1 MLGIRKKQAKST
13 YFGVSHALD
22 LPTVR
27 AEFSGMPRRLRLE
40 FSGACY
46 HVTNRGNYRQPI
58 FGTDGA
64 ARSFQICLDEACSSY
79 GWRMHAYSI
88 MSNHFHL
95 VLETPE
101 PNLSDGMQ
109 WLQSTWA
116 QRFNRYRGVTGRPF
130 QGRFFAKPLEPG
142 HVVAQVAHY
151 VHLNPV
157 EAGLVPVERVGEY
170 RWSSL
175 WHFARR
181 DRPAWLEASAVLA
194 ESGGLADTTVG
205 WRAYRDYL
213 GVLWEKD
220 PMMREKKFTAFTRGW
235 AVGSTAFRAELR
247 ERFDRMEDRRERFSL
262 LGAERPAVLAA
273 RAELWED
280 QLRVLARAFG
290 VQLARLP
297 KKKSAGEKLLLAAA
311 MKRTTSAPARWLAQR
326 LQMGAP
332 SSVAT
337 LVHRFRRSGAL
348 DRPALKAILSKFL
361 A

>member
-1 MLGIRKKQAKST
+1 
-13 YFGVSHALD
+13 
-22 LPTVR
+22 
-27 AEFSGMPRRLRLE
+27 MPRRLRLE

-58 FGTDGA
+58 FGSGGA
-64 ARSFQICLDEACSSY
+64 ARSFQICLDEACTSHA
-79 GWRMHAYSI
+79 WRVHAYSI

-130 QGRFFAKPLEPG
+130 QGRFFAKPIEPG

-175 WHFARR
+175 AHFPRR
-181 DRPAWLEASAVLA
+181 DRPGWLESATVLA
-194 ESGGLADTTVG
+194 ESGGLADTAGG
-205 WRAYRDYL
+205 WRSYRSYL
-213 GVLWEKD
+213 AGLWETE
-220 PMMREKKFTAFTRGW
+220 PLMREKRFAEFTRSW
-235 AVGSTAFRAELR
+235 AVGSTAFRAEVR
-247 ERFDRMEDRRERFSL
+247 ERLDRAEERRERFRL
-262 LGAERPAVLAA
+262 LGADREAVLAA
-273 RAELWED
+273 RSELWEE
-280 QLRVLARAFG
+280 QLRALARALG

-297 KKKSAGEKLLLAAA
+297 TKKSAEEKLLLATA
-311 MKRTTSAPARWLAQR
+311 MKRTTSVSRSWLAQR
-326 LQMGAP
+326 LQMGAA
-332 SSVAT
+332 SGLGSLLYRYRV
-337 LVHRFRRSGAL
+337 SGAL
-348 DRPALKAILSKFL
+348 ERPEIQAVLFRFPA
-361 A
+361 

>member
-1 MLGIRKKQAKST
+1 MTPWTGL
-13 YFGVSHALD
+13 
-22 LPTVR
+22 
-27 AEFSGMPRRLRLE
+27 
-40 FSGACY
+40 GACY
-46 HVTNRGNYRQPI
+46 HVINRGNYRQPI
-58 FGTDGA
+58 FGSDGA
-64 ARSFQICLDEACSSY
+64 ARSFQTCLDEACSSHE
-79 GWRMHAYSI
+79 WRVHAYSI

-109 WLQSTWA
+109 WLQGTWA
-116 QRFNRYRGVTGRPF
+116 RRFNRYHGVTGRPF
-130 QGRFFAKPLEPG
+130 QGRFHAKPIEPG

-175 WHFARR
+175 RHFARR
-181 DRPAWLEASAVLA
+181 DRPAWLVAATVLA
-194 ESGGLADTTVG
+194 ESGGLADTTAG
-205 WRAYRDYL
+205 WRSYREYL
-213 GVLWEKD
+213 GVLWEKE
-220 PMMREKKFTAFTRGW
+220 PMMREKKFTALTRDW

-247 ERFDRMEDRRERFSL
+247 ERLGRVEDRRERFSL
-262 LGAERPAVLAA
+262 LGSERPAVLAA

-280 QLRVLARAFG
+280 QLRALARAFG
-290 VQLARLP
+290 ISLARLP
-297 KKKSAGEKLLLAAA
+297 TKKSAEGKLLLAAA

-332 SSVAT
+332 SSVGT
-337 LVHRFRRSGAL
+337 LVHQFRRSGAL
-348 DRPALKAILSKFL
+348 DRPAINATLSKFL